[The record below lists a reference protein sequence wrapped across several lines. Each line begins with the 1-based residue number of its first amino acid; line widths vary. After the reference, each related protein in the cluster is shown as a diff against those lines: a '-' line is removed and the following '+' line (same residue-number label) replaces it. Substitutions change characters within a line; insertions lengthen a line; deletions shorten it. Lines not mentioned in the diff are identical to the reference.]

1 MLQQI
6 LPNVIFSYDE
16 HDLHKVMNWNADSVS
31 MKATLYTLLL
41 ITEQNTESHKSILA
55 IRMPVR

>member
-1 MLQQI
+1 
-6 LPNVIFSYDE
+6 
-16 HDLHKVMNWNADSVS
+16 MNWNADSVS
-31 MKATLYTLLL
+31 VKATLYTLLL